1 MAHIPG
7 SSAFRF
13 HSYHDPVPEA
23 EAHFLSGKREHG
35 EELAVPGH
43 QVHLIARWLRKAT
56 QC

>member
-35 EELAVPGH
+35 EELAE
-43 QVHLIARWLRKAT
+43 AR
-56 QC
+56 